1 MIEHSFNTMADIAA
15 NDEGSD
21 WFIVR
26 IAPRAERRVMV
37 HLHELKIPVYL
48 PCEVRWKR
56 RRNRKDRMK
65 FPLLP
70 GYAFV
75 RLDLNERGEPVGVF
89 DVCTTNGVT
98 GMVGDHFPRAV
109 DRESL
114 MRLHA
119 AERAGDF
126 DHTPAERAPLAVGQ
140 TVKIIRGQF
149 QGVLAQIAKPL
160 ERDRYRIEMSGIFSG
175 GLTVE
180 ADYLEAA

>member
-1 MIEHSFNTMADIAA
+1 MIEHGFNTLPDIAA
-15 NDEGSD
+15 NDEGAD

-37 HLHELKIPVYL
+37 HLHELKIPAYL
-48 PCEVRWKR
+48 PCEVQWRR
-56 RRNRKDRMK
+56 RRNRKLRVK

-75 RLDLNERGEPVGVF
+75 KLDLNERGEPIGVF

-98 GMVGDHFPRAV
+98 GMVGEHFPRAV
-109 DRESL
+109 DWASL
-114 MRLHA
+114 MRLHT
-119 AERAGDF
+119 AERAGEF
-126 DHTPAERAPLAVGQ
+126 DHTPAEKAPLVVGQ
-140 TVKIIRGQF
+140 TVKIIRGKF
-149 QGVLAQIAKPL
+149 QGILAQIAKPMDG
-160 ERDRYRIEMSGIFSG
+160 DRYRIEMSGIFSG